1 MLLLFLFWL
10 VCGFVGVVF
19 GGFCWCFGVWLVLGV
34 VLFWGCVWL
43 FVCWL
48 WGCVCWWVG
57 FCLWVLFGC
66 GRGLWG
72 LCCGFVVW
80 VVFFVGCLFG
90 LGWCLWFGCGVC
102 VFVGFGLLFVGVFVL
117 LGVLFGWWLGV
128 GLWGVVWG

>member
-10 VCGFVGVVF
+10 LGFGFFVGVGFGGVWFWVLLGFVVF
-19 GGFCWCFGVWLVLGV
+19 GGCVRCFVG
-34 VLFWGCVWL
+34 
-43 FVCWL
+43 WL

-72 LCCGFVVW
+72 FCCGFVVW
-80 VVFFVGCLFG
+80 VVFLLGCLFG
-90 LGWCLWFGCGVC
+90 LWWGFVGCGGFLLVLLVGC
-102 VFVGFGLLFVGVFVL
+102 VFVGVCVWLGLLFG
-117 LGVLFGWWLGV
+117 GWLGV

>member
-10 VCGFVGVVF
+10 LGLVFFVVVGF
-19 GGFCWCFGVWLVLGV
+19 GGVWVWVLFGVWV
-34 VLFWGCVWL
+34 FWGLWV
-43 FVCWL
+43 WL
-48 WGCVCWWVG
+48 WGCVVWWCG

-66 GRGLWG
+66 GRGLFG

-102 VFVGFGLLFVGVFVL
+102 VFVGFGLLFVGVCVL